1 MAVLDR
7 KFVAKVGGVIAT
19 KFNYTAATDTKIGQN
34 SKSAVV
40 RPRAAASQQS
50 LRLSSRKTQSG

>member
-40 RPRAAASQQS
+40 KPRATADQQS
-50 LRLSSRKTQSG
+50 LRPPSLKTQSS